1 MELFCASQ
9 WDLGKCDKGAFV
21 IVVMLGAALFGVA
34 GALLAIPV
42 GAMLISIADLRHKRY
57 AVRDDLV
64 NITETESGAKG
75 EKDSK
80 D

>member
-1 MELFCASQ
+1 MLFRSHP
-9 WDLGKCDKGAFV
+9 AFAFA
-21 IVVMLGAALFGVA
+21 VVMLGAALFGVA
-34 GALLAIPV
+34 GALLAIPE

-75 EKDSK
+75 KKDAK